1 MLLLLVFLLFALFA
15 LIFRFHFPL
24 FARIL
29 NELFSMKERQSLFDE
44 QVRSN
49 LLFTGFLEFQAL
61 FLCALFVSLVYGHLV
76 GFRNLLFFS
85 TGGMMMIFFGIL
97 SLFYLFKQGMYSLNG
112 FVFSEKDSY
121 RHWKVTYHNLLCL
134 WGISLYLPVVWLI
147 LDHEHLTETLFLFAL
162 FYVLFR
168 FTLIY
173 MTVRIFYNKNTG
185 ILYLSSYLCAQEIIP
200 LLFLYEGMNYLYN
213 TIEVSALWH

>member
-1 MLLLLVFLLFALFA
+1 
-15 LIFRFHFPL
+15 
-24 FARIL
+24 
-29 NELFSMKERQSLFDE
+29 
-44 QVRSN
+44 
-49 LLFTGFLEFQAL
+49 
-61 FLCALFVSLVYGHLV
+61 
-76 GFRNLLFFS
+76 
-85 TGGMMMIFFGIL
+85 
-97 SLFYLFKQGMYSLNG
+97 
-112 FVFSEKDSY
+112 
-121 RHWKVTYHNLLCL
+121 LLCL